1 MTIAPKSNMAGD
13 IRLKDDVVKDD
24 TPDFTD
30 ASGCQLC
37 LKKLSKYT
45 CPRCNVKYCSVEC
58 YRSRKHVQCSE
69 TFYKQ
74 CVMDT
79 LKGDTIDNHEKRK
92 MMEILKRFEQEET
105 EDGIT
110 DEGLGE
116 NLEERLEGLNLDQDT
131 EKIWEKLTEEE
142 KREFQRAVDDG
153 YIGSLVDTWVPWWI
167 TRDTRWVIMGK
178 Y

>member
-1 MTIAPKSNMAGD
+1 
-13 IRLKDDVVKDD
+13 
-24 TPDFTD
+24 
-30 ASGCQLC
+30 
-37 LKKLSKYT
+37 
-45 CPRCNVKYCSVEC
+45 
-58 YRSRKHVQCSE
+58 
-69 TFYKQ
+69 
-74 CVMDT
+74 MDT

-116 NLEERLEGLNLDQDT
+116 NLEERLEGLNLDRDT

-167 TRDTRWVIMGK
+167 TRDTRWVGNG
-178 Y
+178 

>member
-1 MTIAPKSNMAGD
+1 
-13 IRLKDDVVKDD
+13 
-24 TPDFTD
+24 
-30 ASGCQLC
+30 
-37 LKKLSKYT
+37 
-45 CPRCNVKYCSVEC
+45 
-58 YRSRKHVQCSE
+58 
-69 TFYKQ
+69 
-74 CVMDT
+74 MDT

-116 NLEERLEGLNLDQDT
+116 NLEERLEGLNLDRDT